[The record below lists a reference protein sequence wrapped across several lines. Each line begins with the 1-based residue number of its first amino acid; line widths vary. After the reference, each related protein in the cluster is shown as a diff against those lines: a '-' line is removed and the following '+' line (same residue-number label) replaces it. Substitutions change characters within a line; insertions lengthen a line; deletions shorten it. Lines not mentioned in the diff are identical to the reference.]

1 MESRWRGMLAGMTAE
16 ELLDWMVGTPLRVT
30 LMFASAFAVNRLL
43 RWFVDKQIR
52 RLFETTRKVASRA
65 PAMLGEPEVVERV
78 EQRAR
83 TVASVLRS
91 FLSAVIWSVAG
102 MLVLGELGVNLGP
115 LIAGA
120 GIAGV
125 AIGLGA
131 QNVVRDFLAGLFILA
146 EDQLGVGDVVDLGPA
161 TGVVERVTLR
171 STVIRALDGTV
182 WFVPNG
188 QITRVGNLSQFWGRA
203 VLDLD
208 VPRRVDLRKAMSVM
222 QKVAEDLARDPQWRD
237 DIEADPE
244 VWGVERL
251 GADGASLRLVVKT
264 DAGRQAAVLRELR
277 LRTKEAFEAEGLWGD

>member
-1 MESRWRGMLAGMTAE
+1 MLAGMAAD
-16 ELLDWMVGTPLRVT
+16 ELLDWMVGTPLRVA
-30 LMFASAFAVNRLL
+30 LICVSAFVVNRLL
-43 RWFVDKQIR
+43 RWLVDKQIR
-52 RLFETTRKVASRA
+52 RIFETTRKVASRA
-65 PAMLGEPEVVERV
+65 PAMIAESEVVERV

-83 TVASVLRS
+83 TVASVFRS
-91 FLSAVIWSVAG
+91 FLSAVVWSVAV

-203 VLDLD
+203 VLDLE
-208 VPRRVDLRKAMSVM
+208 VPRSVDLRKAMAVM
-222 QKVAEDLARDPQWRD
+222 QKVAEDLAEDPAWRD

-251 GADGASLRLVVKT
+251 GADTASLRLVVKT

-277 LRTKEAFEAEGLWGD
+277 LRTKEAFDAEGLWGD